1 MGYRQTQPPELAKAV
16 RKQRRRQDTVLKPF
30 VGVDGEGGSVRG
42 SHEYLLLRAG
52 DQALETGAPLEW
64 DECFWFLSE
73 LPNDGIYVSYYFD
86 YDVTMMVRRLPQERL
101 ERLMNRDVRI
111 DKQKGGSRCLPVDV
125 GPYQIDYLPRKEFRV
140 RRRTPNNAM
149 GRRHYTPWVTISD
162 VGSFFQSTFVSALR
176 KWYGEFDD
184 SGQWHPNAG
193 EYHMAAI
200 IDKIAEGKDQRNAFG
215 RITEY
220 VREYNLLEIRA
231 LEQLMNKF
239 RTMCHEV
246 GLRPSKWQG
255 PGNLVMAQFRKVGM
269 PRNRDLTLFDED
281 EELQR
286 YANAAYYGGRFEAR
300 TFGEIRGPVYQYDI
314 NSAYA
319 RTYAGLPC
327 LLHGQWRFVRNRP
340 TNAEIYVG
348 LVSFSHRKRL
358 QWYTLPVRTVKGEI
372 LFPRQARGT
381 YWSPEIDLAVQ
392 RGADITWHGGYVYLP
407 DCTCRVFDWVESL
420 FEERK
425 RLGKNGRGYVLK
437 ILLATIYGKLAQSV
451 GTAPY
456 ANPIWAG
463 LIVSTVRAQ
472 LCDAALSD
480 ETETGADVHMLAT
493 DGMFCSQKRSGLTV
507 GKELG
512 EWDLTTHDE
521 MFVVQS
527 GVYML
532 PDKDPKTRGVP
543 QRKVI
548 QHTWD
553 FYVAWFTYLR
563 TGVKPNVTVSLRS
576 FLGIRQA
583 LARNRL
589 DLAGQWLDVE
599 RTLTFDWNTKR
610 RNPRVVG
617 TAVTTDPPEGGKDL
631 WTVPYKRTIGG
642 GSFRELDDEQPDWS
656 DSL

>member
-1 MGYRQTQPPELAKAV
+1 MRTATH
-16 RKQRRRQDTVLKPF
+16 TVLERTRRGIKSF

-52 DQALETGAPLEW
+52 NQALETGLPLTWE
-64 DECFWFLSE
+64 ECFWFLSE
-73 LPNDGIYVSYYFD
+73 LPADKIYVSYYFD
-86 YDVTMMVRRLPQERL
+86 YDVTMMVRRIPKERL
-101 ERLMNRDVRI
+101 ERLMNREGRLETI
-111 DKQKGGSRCLPVDV
+111 GKRRGSMPIDV
-125 GPYQIDYLPRKEFRV
+125 GSYQIDYLPRKEFRI
-140 RRRTPNNAM
+140 RRRVADGTGNK
-149 GRRHYTPWVTISD
+149 RHYTPWVTISD

-184 SGQWHPNAG
+184 TGTWAPHPG
-193 EYHMAAI
+193 ESHMGSI
-200 IDKIAEGKDQRNAFG
+200 IDKIAEGKDLRNAFG
-215 RITEY
+215 TITEY
-220 VREYNLLEIRA
+220 VREYNILEIRA
-231 LEQLMNKF
+231 LELLMNKF
-239 RTMCHEV
+239 RTMCYEV
-246 GLRPSKWQG
+246 GLRPTKWQG

-300 TFGEIRGPVYQYDI
+300 TFGEIHGPIYQYDI

-319 RTYAGLPC
+319 RTYQDLPC
-327 LLHGQWRFVRNRP
+327 LLHGRWTYVDRMPDDGIFVSD
-340 TNAEIYVG
+340 
-348 LVSFSHRKRL
+348 VSYTHHRRL
-358 QWYTLPVRTVKGEI
+358 QWYTLPIRTKKGEI
-372 LFPRQARGT
+372 LFPRTGRGY
-381 YWSPEIDLAVQ
+381 YWSPELRNSINH
-392 RGADITWHGGYVYLP
+392 GATLTWHGGYHYQS
-407 DCTCRVFDWVESL
+407 DCDCRMFEWVTDL

-425 RLGKNGRGYVLK
+425 KLGKNGRGYVLK

-472 LCDAALSD
+472 LCHAALSD
-480 ETETGADVHMLAT
+480 ASGTGSDVHMLAT
-493 DGMFCSQKRSGLTV
+493 DGMFCSDDRPALTV

-512 EWDLTTHDE
+512 EWDKTTHDA

-532 PDKDPKTRGVP
+532 PDTAPKTRGVP

-553 FYVAWFTYLR
+553 FYQAWHRYLQ
-563 TGVKPNVTVSLRS
+563 TGVKDSVTVHLRS

-589 DLAGQWLDVE
+589 DLAGQWLNVA
-599 RTLTFDWNTKR
+599 RSIAFDWDTKR
-610 RNPRVVG
+610 HAAQVINDC
-617 TAVTTDPPEGGKDL
+617 VTTEPPDGSKVL
-631 WTVPYKRTIGG
+631 RTVPYRRTIGG

-656 DSL
+656 DAL